1 LSYSKKKRQ
10 LQEEKEA
17 RLNKTSEK
25 ETRSVIKQSKAF
37 VCKVSYSYGIR
48 LIDEVSQASS
58 ATCWYGIKQVL
69 ELIAQAGQLSIR
81 AIQNNVCFI
90 LDIIKSTSVTDSLFI
105 RDSLTVTLNLH
116 LKLVTRKT

>member
-17 RLNKTSEK
+17 RLNKTPEK

-37 VCKVSYSYGIR
+37 VRKVSYSYRIR

-58 ATCWYGIKQVL
+58 ATCWYPVVSS
-69 ELIAQAGQLSIR
+69 EAAQAFCSAFHHPTSQTQIPK
-81 AIQNNVCFI
+81 VCQ
-90 LDIIKSTSVTDSLFI
+90 SVCGKCAS
-105 RDSLTVTLNLH
+105 V
-116 LKLVTRKT
+116 